1 MEKII
6 LFQGDSITDAG
17 RVKEP
22 GKEANKGYGYANM
35 VAGELGAD
43 APYRYRFFNRGI
55 GGNRIVDLFARM
67 RKDMINLK
75 PDYMSILIG
84 VNDVWHQYR
93 FEDGVSAEKFELVY
107 SLMIEE
113 LLRELPNLKIMI
125 LEPFVLPGSATENTE
140 EHPARWEYFSTEVP
154 LRAAAARRVAEKYK
168 LPFVPLQELFDK
180 ANADAPAPGYWLRD
194 GVHPTQAGHTLIK
207 RAWLKCYEENW
218 K

>member
-43 APYRYRFFNRGI
+43 EPYRYRFFNRGI
-55 GGNRIVDLFARM
+55 SGNRVVDLFARM

-113 LLRELPNLKIMI
+113 LLQELPDLKIMI